1 MSKILYCPMCGKSM
15 IDLGSRGTYIN
26 QLCRDSKCRCMIT
39 MNKFEIIDIEEY
51 SKFSDIISEALHK
64 TDTTTDKYYM
74 LTKENSSQPALIKN
88 TNSPYET
95 KRQTLSIIKCKNKKE
110 ALAVFK
116 EKFKVIKITEDRI
129 IEVTIKE
136 G

>member
-1 MSKILYCPMCGKSM
+1 MSKIMYCPMCGKSM

-26 QLCRDSKCRCMIT
+26 QLCKDSKCRCMIT
-39 MNKFEIIDIEEY
+39 MNKFEVLDLDEYSRFSDVIEEALN
-51 SKFSDIISEALHK
+51 EA
-64 TDTTTDKYYM
+64 DNNTDKYYM

-95 KRQTLSIIKCKNKKE
+95 KRQSLCIVTCKSKKE
-110 ALAVFK
+110 ALVIFK

-129 IEVTIKE
+129 TEVTIK
-136 G
+136 